1 MRRRRRLYL
10 PSMRVEVARSPIPNR
25 RQEAGR
31 RDDRELLAQG
41 EPLTIALHQHRLL
54 VGSERDEVVVIGV
67 DESHGRAVGIVGNHV
82 SESER
87 SHW

>member
-1 MRRRRRLYL
+1 
-10 PSMRVEVARSPIPNR
+10 VARSAVGNR
-25 RQEAGR
+25 RHEAGR

-67 DESHGRAVGIVGNHV
+67 DDSHGWRAVGIVANHV
-82 SESER
+82 SESEGSQR
-87 SHW
+87 